1 MEPMLEQLA
10 DKRGRNGERG
20 RVDAIMESLAR
31 ERKSAESLAEVAH
44 DARNM
49 VAALSVYCDLLEE
62 PGVLSRGFAHYGS
75 ELRLVTAASRRLVEK
90 LMAFDASANESSG
103 SSPAVHAEPKRW
115 LREPEPKLWPDTIP
129 AVTLHQPKPRLDP
142 MMTLPV
148 ANLAEELLANCNLLA
163 ALAGPAVTVSIETE
177 GGARPVRITG
187 EDLTRVLVN
196 LVKNAA
202 EAMPGGGR
210 IRILLS
216 ERRAK
221 AENSTRL
228 VLAVEDN
235 GPGIAEKMLEKIFER
250 GYTTRTFKS
259 APEGGWPAAH
269 RGLGLPICR
278 AIAEAAGGSLVAV
291 KRVTGARLE
300 MELPVQGTSVP
311 TEPREKTG
319 FVVS

>member
-1 MEPMLEQLA
+1 MEPRLEELK
-10 DKRGRNGERG
+10 DNSGRHGERG
-20 RVDAIMESLAR
+20 HVEVLLETLTV
-31 ERKSAESLAEVAH
+31 ERKSAQSLAEVAH

-90 LMAFDASANESSG
+90 LMVLDGNGVESSA
-103 SSPAVHAEPKRW
+103 SAVHAGPDRW
-115 LREPEPKLWPDTIP
+115 LGEPGPERWPDAKPVHALRP
-129 AVTLHQPKPRLDP
+129 AKPRLDP
-142 MMTLPV
+142 AMTLPI
-148 ANLAEELLANCNLLA
+148 ANLAEEMLANRNLLA
-163 ALAGPAVTVSIETE
+163 ALAGSAVTVSIETE

-210 IRILLS
+210 IRIVLR
-216 ERRAK
+216 ERTTK
-221 AENSTRL
+221 AANSARL
-228 VLAVEDN
+228 VVTVEDN
-235 GPGIAEKMLEKIFER
+235 GPGIAEKMLEKVFER
-250 GYTTRTFKS
+250 GYTTHTFTS

-269 RGLGLPICR
+269 RGLGLAICR

-291 KRVTGARLE
+291 RCSTGARLE
-300 MELPVQGTSVP
+300 MELPVQGTSAP
-311 TEPREKTG
+311 ADPHAATG